1 MQRVCRRPGCPC
13 LPARRPRWWVAV
25 APGAPLTLACPLE
38 RKKREVTVSEGHS
51 GPHARGHSL
60 CRSQV
65 PVTEARSVVKAG
77 RGVTVTCVS
86 FKGTFSVS
94 AVRRVS
100 GLVTRKVGGPAG
112 RSRRR
117 RVSVALGAGALRT
130 GLHWGP
136 GPGRPPVC
144 VTLPRN
150 PQQGWSGV

>member
-100 GLVTRKVGGPAG
+100 GLVTRKVGVQLGAAEDGVFLWLSEPAPSG
-112 RSRRR
+112 QDCTG
-117 RVSVALGAGALRT
+117 VQALGD
-130 GLHWGP
+130 
-136 GPGRPPVC
+136 
-144 VTLPRN
+144 
-150 PQQGWSGV
+150 PQSV